1 MVSLSFFFFLIWFNR
16 IVGEVCKGMIV
27 GEDRS

>member
-1 MVSLSFFFFLIWFNR
+1 MVSLSSFFFLVWSNG
-16 IVGEVCKGMIV
+16 IVGGICKGMIV

>member
-1 MVSLSFFFFLIWFNR
+1 MVSLSFFFLVWFNR
-16 IVGEVCKGMIV
+16 IVGGICKGMIV